1 MELRRALEESVNDTG
16 FGPLKAKQQE
26 ALEAFVSGK
35 DTFVA
40 LPTGYGKSIIYA
52 ILPSVYDKIRGM
64 YCTTANI
71 AIKYV
76 CLGTGTSIVVCI
88 SPLTAIMIEQQ
99 QKFLQ
104 KGIKAEFVGEA
115 QVDNAV
121 VKRVLQGDLQLL
133 YISPEN
139 LLNNHKFRSMLLSQ
153 KYIQNMVALVVD
165 EAHCVKTW

>member
-1 MELRRALEESVNDTG
+1 MLGMDT
-16 FGPLKAKQQE
+16 L
-26 ALEAFVSGK
+26 
-35 DTFVA
+35 
-40 LPTGYGKSIIYA
+40 
-52 ILPSVYDKIRGM
+52 
-64 YCTTANI
+64 
-71 AIKYV
+71 
-76 CLGTGTSIVVCI
+76 IVVCI
-88 SPLTAIMIEQQ
+88 SPLTAIMLEQQ

-104 KGIKAEFVGEA
+104 KGIKAEFVGKA

-139 LLNNHKFRSMLLSQ
+139 LLNRHKFRSMLLSP